1 MSQFKEI
8 TLRRSSIVSTLVLA
22 GVIASPA
29 LLYAQANPTSGS
41 TDTTT
46 VTDRDDDSNWGWL
59 GLLGLAGL
67 LGLKRS
73 DREKMRD
80 QVRSRPAA

>member
-8 TLRRSSIVSTLVLA
+8 TLRRSSIVSTLVLV
-22 GVIASPA
+22 GVVASPA
-29 LLYAQANPTSGS
+29 LLHAQANPNSGM
-41 TDTTT
+41 DNTT
-46 VTDRDDDSNWGWL
+46 VTDRDDNSNWGWL

-73 DREKMRD
+73 DREKMHD
-80 QVRSRPAA
+80 QVRTRPTT